1 VTDRELETQEQL
13 EADAAID
20 ADLLARFHS
29 HNLTDE
35 QYNVVE
41 HLREA
46 ILELARDLCGMT
58 NPSREQ
64 SLSLTHLEDALMW
77 AVKGV
82 ARHGVQ

>member
-1 VTDRELETQEQL
+1 MTDAQTREEQDA
-13 EADAAID
+13 EAAID
-20 ADLLARFHS
+20 ADLLARFHN

-46 ILELARDLCGMT
+46 ILEVARDLCGMT

-64 SLSLTHLEDALMW
+64 SLALTHLEDALMW

>member
-1 VTDRELETQEQL
+1 MPDHAPQTEEQ
-13 EADAAID
+13 ID
-20 ADLLARFHS
+20 ADLVARFQN

-46 ILELARDLCGMT
+46 ILEVARDLSGMT

-64 SLSLTHLEDALMW
+64 SLAITHLEDALMW
-77 AVKGV
+77 SVKGV